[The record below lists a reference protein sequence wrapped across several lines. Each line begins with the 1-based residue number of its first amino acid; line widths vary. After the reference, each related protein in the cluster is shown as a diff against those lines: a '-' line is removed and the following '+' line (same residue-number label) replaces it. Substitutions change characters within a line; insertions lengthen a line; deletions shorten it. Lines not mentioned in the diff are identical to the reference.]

1 VAPGTRQAIPTI
13 TAGSECR
20 EPKLSLMGGFVD
32 EESSP
37 ASPCS
42 YAEGGVGSD
51 GGECESLLTDADDDI
66 VVGISSLRIGKDLK

>member
-1 VAPGTRQAIPTI
+1 
-13 TAGSECR
+13 
-20 EPKLSLMGGFVD
+20 MGGFVD